1 MQLMRITMVTLG
13 LTLSSLAMAG
23 GDAAKGKA
31 VYTAYC
37 AACHQADGTGMNGAL
52 AADLV
57 KDKTRLAKSDAALT
71 KSIKNGMPGTAMI
84 AWAGTLSDADV
95 ANVLAYVRKTF
106 GSK

>member
-1 MQLMRITMVTLG
+1 MRITIITLSLG
-13 LTLSSLAMAG
+13 LSSLAMAA
-23 GDAAKGKA
+23 GDTTKGSK

-71 KSIKNGMPGTAMI
+71 NSIKNGMPGTAMI
-84 AWAGTLSDADV
+84 AWGGTLSDDEV
-95 ANVLAYVRKTF
+95 ANVLAYMRKAF
-106 GSK
+106 GPK

>member
-1 MQLMRITMVTLG
+1 MIRAAMVTLG

-31 VYTAYC
+31 VYAAYC
-37 AACHQADGTGMNGAL
+37 SACHQPDGTGMNGAL

-57 KDKTRLAKSDAALT
+57 NDKTRLSKSDADLT
-71 KSIKNGMPGTAMI
+71 KSIKGGMAGTAMI

-95 ANVLAYVRKTF
+95 ANVLAYVRKSF
-106 GSK
+106 GAK